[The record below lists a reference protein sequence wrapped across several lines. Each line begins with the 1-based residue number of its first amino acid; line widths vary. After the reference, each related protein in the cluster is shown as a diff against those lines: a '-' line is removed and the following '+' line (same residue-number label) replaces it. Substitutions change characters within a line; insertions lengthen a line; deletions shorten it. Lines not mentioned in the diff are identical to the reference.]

1 MPYRAS
7 LRLTG
12 SPAVWGGGPPLHTP
26 AHAPPRGC
34 CGCAELPAGEG
45 SPGPGSSLSREHPGQ
60 AGRSAEAQSMR
71 HVGGGA
77 AVSGGRAGGLGSRGP
92 PPRDTT
98 CPLHLRPELGP
109 AVPSRQHVLTFLR
122 DRHRVLMTVHRTSSG
137 GQGPPSELWLPAQ
150 PLGQGGVCRGS
161 PARRRAQDPAPRLS
175 GWLLLAGA
183 ISPI

>member
-12 SPAVWGGGPPLHTP
+12 SPAVWGGGRPCTHRPMPPP
-26 AHAPPRGC
+26 
-34 CGCAELPAGEG
+34 
-45 SPGPGSSLSREHPGQ
+45 
-60 AGRSAEAQSMR
+60 
-71 HVGGGA
+71 GA
-77 AVSGGRAGGLGSRGP
+77 AVGALSSPQGRDRPGLGVLSPGSIQVRQEGLQRLRACVTWGEGRLFWEAGAGGLGSRGP